1 MDDDTVAV
9 DYDELKLSGY
19 TVMTLPDEDRMS
31 GNVCE
36 LGTYRFGYSGDCDF
50 LRHLKFWSATK
61 KVKKTTGRTPGK

>member
-36 LGTYRFGYSGDCDF
+36 LEHIDSVTAAIAIS
-50 LRHLKFWSATK
+50 
-61 KVKKTTGRTPGK
+61 